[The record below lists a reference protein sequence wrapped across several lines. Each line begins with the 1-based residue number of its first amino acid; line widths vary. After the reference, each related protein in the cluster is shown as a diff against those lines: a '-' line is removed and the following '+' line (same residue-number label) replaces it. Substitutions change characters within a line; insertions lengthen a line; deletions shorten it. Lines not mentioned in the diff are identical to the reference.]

1 MLNQD
6 ILILLMYGFIAGV
19 AFVAIILAVLEFYIY
34 KKYHVNKDKS
44 RNSVMFIR
52 R

>member
-6 ILILLMYGFIAGV
+6 ILILLIYAFTAGV
-19 AFVAIILAVLEFYIY
+19 LFATIPLVILEFYIY

-44 RNSVMFIR
+44 RNSVMSIR
-52 R
+52 G